1 MSWLDLIFPKKCL
14 GCGQGGKYFCD
25 QCRKTI
31 KLNNQRQINATS
43 IFAYSGIIEAAIK
56 ALKYQFLTDIKA
68 ELNEIMAPALTG
80 AELTDFINLKPSVQ
94 PVPLYWRRENWRGF
108 NQAKIIAQIVA
119 DKFQLSLSDYLI
131 RVKET
136 KPQAELKRRE
146 RLKNV
151 KGIFKIKNRPN
162 GPVLVV
168 DDVWST
174 GATLREAIKVL
185 KKAGVKRVWGLTL
198 AR

>member
-94 PVPLYWRRENWRGF
+94 PVPLYWRRENWLGF

-151 KGIFKIKNRPN
+151 KGIFKIKNRPK

-168 DDVWST
+168 DDVWTT
-174 GATLREAIKVL
+174 GATLREAINVL
-185 KKAGVKRVWGLTL
+185 KQAGVKRVWGLTL

>member
-94 PVPLYWRRENWRGF
+94 PVPLYWRLENWRGF

-151 KGIFKIKNRPN
+151 KGIFKIKNRPK

-168 DDVWST
+168 DDVWTT

-185 KKAGVKRVWGLTL
+185 KQAGVKRVWGLTL